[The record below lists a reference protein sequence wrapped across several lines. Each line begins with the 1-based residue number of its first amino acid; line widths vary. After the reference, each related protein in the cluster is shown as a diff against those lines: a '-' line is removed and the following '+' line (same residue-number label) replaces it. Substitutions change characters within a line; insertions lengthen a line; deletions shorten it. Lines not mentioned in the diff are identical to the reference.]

1 MIRRLILIAGIVC
14 TMTVLPVQAGG
25 KHLFSAD
32 ILSKFCNSP
41 HGAPYDDGICAG
53 YITAIADV
61 VLREPGMAKR
71 LCVPRNLSTS
81 DFSKLVTRHIARNP
95 DDRTLPA
102 SEIVRTA
109 LLRAFS
115 C

>member
-1 MIRRLILIAGIVC
+1 MTRRLAILAGIAC
-14 TMTVLPVQAGG
+14 TVLVLPGHAGE

-53 YITAIADV
+53 YITAISDV
-61 VLREPGMAKR
+61 LLREKGMASR

-81 DFSKLVTRHIARNP
+81 DFSKLVTRHMARNP
-95 DDRTLPA
+95 DDKTLPA
-102 SEIVRTA
+102 SEVVRAA
-109 LLRAFS
+109 LLKAFS

>member
-1 MIRRLILIAGIVC
+1 MTRRLVILAGIACAVL
-14 TMTVLPVQAGG
+14 VLPARAGD

-61 VLREPGMAKR
+61 MLREPGMAKR
-71 LCVPRNLSTS
+71 LCVRRNLSTS
-81 DFSKLVTRHIARNP
+81 DFSKLVTRHVARNP
-95 DDRTLPA
+95 DDKTLPA
-102 SEIVRTA
+102 SEVVRAA

>member
-1 MIRRLILIAGIVC
+1 MIKQLVLLTGIACG
-14 TMTVLPVQAGG
+14 MAMLPAQASG

-61 VLREPGMAKR
+61 LLREPGMASR

-81 DFSKLVTRHIARNP
+81 DFSKLVTRHMARHP
-95 DDRTLPA
+95 DDKTLPA
-102 SEIVRTA
+102 SEVVRTA
-109 LLRAFS
+109 LLKAFS

>member
-1 MIRRLILIAGIVC
+1 MIRLQVFLISVICCQTA
-14 TMTVLPVQAGG
+14 TPADASSS
-25 KHLFSAD
+25 HLFNAE

-53 YITAIADV
+53 YITAIADA
-61 VLREPGMAKR
+61 LLQEPGMAKR

-81 DFSKLVTRHIARNP
+81 DFSKLVTRHVARNP
-95 DDRTLPA
+95 DDRRLPA
-102 SEIVRTA
+102 SEVIRTA
-109 LLRAFS
+109 LLKAFP

>member
-1 MIRRLILIAGIVC
+1 MAGIVC
-14 TMTVLPVQAGG
+14 SQITMPAQASDR
-25 KHLFSAD
+25 HLFSAD
-32 ILSKFCNSP
+32 ILAKFCNSP

-61 VLREPGMAKR
+61 LLREPGMAKH

-81 DFSKLVTRHIARNP
+81 DFSKLVTRHVARNP
-95 DDRTLPA
+95 DDKRLPA
-102 SEIVRTA
+102 SKVVRTA
-109 LLRAFS
+109 LLKAFP